1 SKCQTM
7 DPYKNP
13 NPKGYQ
19 RQRPFGSAGEGGSS
33 GGSDM
38 PHDIDDN
45 KKKKKLLHRDIERQ
59 RRQEMATLY
68 ASLRSHLPLQYIKG
82 KRAVADHV
90 NAAVGF
96 IKDTETRIKEL
107 SARRDELSGEQT
119 CQRSDPDLAR
129 TGFELGKSDPASLI
143 VQPCVNGFEVAVSS
157 NSSGPDALPLSRVL
171 EALQELGLE
180 VINSLTTRVNERLM
194 HTIQVEV
201 NTFGCLDLA
210 WLQQKLVEDLILSPG
225 Y

>member
-1 SKCQTM
+1 M

-38 PHDIDDN
+38 PHEIDDN

-68 ASLRSHLPLQYIKG
+68 ASLRSHLPLPYIKG

-90 NAAVGF
+90 NGAVDF

-107 SARRDELSGEQT
+107 SAKRDELRRET

-129 TGFELGKSDPASLI
+129 TESDPASLI

-180 VINSLTTRVNERLM
+180 VINSVTARVNERLI

-210 WLQQKLVEDLILSPG
+210 WLQQKLVEELILSPG
-225 Y
+225 NI

>member
-1 SKCQTM
+1 M

-68 ASLRSHLPLQYIKG
+68 ASLRSHLPLQYIKVHILTHFFSNLIIFLISFV
-82 KRAVADHV
+82 R
-90 NAAVGF
+90 
-96 IKDTETRIKEL
+96 TRNKIWW
-107 SARRDELSGEQT
+107 
-119 CQRSDPDLAR
+119 DL
-129 TGFELGKSDPASLI
+129 F
-143 VQPCVNGFEVAVSS
+143 
-157 NSSGPDALPLSRVL
+157 SRVMNMSFSWFF
-171 EALQELGLE
+171 LGE
-180 VINSLTTRVNERLM
+180 ESCCGSCKCSGWF
-194 HTIQVEV
+194 H
-201 NTFGCLDLA
+201 
-210 WLQQKLVEDLILSPG
+210 
-225 Y
+225 

>member
-1 SKCQTM
+1 M
-7 DPYKNP
+7 DPNKNP
-13 NPKGYQ
+13 YSKGYQ

-45 KKKKKLLHRDIERQ
+45 NKKKKLLHRDIERQ
-59 RRQEMATLY
+59 RRQEMAILY
-68 ASLRSHLPLQYIKG
+68 ASLRSHLPLQYLKG

-90 NAAVGF
+90 NAAADF

-107 SARRDELSGEQT
+107 SARRDELSRET
-119 CQRSDPDLAR
+119 CQRSDPDLA
-129 TGFELGKSDPASLI
+129 GSGSELGKPEPASLI

-171 EALQELGLE
+171 EALQELGLQ

-210 WLQQKLVEDLILSPG
+210 WLQQKLVEELIPSPG

>member
-1 SKCQTM
+1 MK
-7 DPYKNP
+7 
-13 NPKGYQ
+13 
-19 RQRPFGSAGEGGSS
+19 
-33 GGSDM
+33 
-38 PHDIDDN
+38 
-45 KKKKKLLHRDIERQ
+45 
-59 RRQEMATLY
+59 
-68 ASLRSHLPLQYIKG
+68 LRSRWEANKQKGRSGILVLVLEKTRVLGVKLEKERGDRG

>member
-1 SKCQTM
+1 M

-19 RQRPFGSAGEGGSS
+19 RQRPFGSAGEGGS
-33 GGSDM
+33 GAGSDM

-59 RRQEMATLY
+59 RRQEMAILY

-90 NAAVGF
+90 NAAVDF

-107 SARRDELSGEQT
+107 SARRDDLRRET
-119 CQRSDPDLAR
+119 CQRLDPDQ
-129 TGFELGKSDPASLI
+129 TGSELGRSEPASLI

-171 EALQELGLE
+171 EALQDLGLE

-210 WLQQKLVEDLILSPG
+210 WLQQKLVEELILSP
-225 Y
+225 